1 MSDAPRPRR
10 RLPLRWL
17 TLAELVGLVAVVIAG
32 LGYWDSHRERTSE
45 ARERATAERE
55 RKAEEQAKVRAGAL
69 KQTFLMTATPQGSGD
84 WLRMSSVHP
93 EQVIQTQ
100 SLTFPTEVRA
110 DAIETTG
117 NPRVEAGW
125 LEAGLAKVEKARGR
139 GGKEIRGRLPVGV
152 VTVYIE
158 DGQTKTDRALYL
170 LGFSLHP
177 RVLRADRVELEGLS
191 LVRRGVGEDVQAACR
206 RDLAKA
212 RRQAVSQTG
221 LSTQR
226 FSLTPLLPSDRDDLF
241 AHFSDPPTVEF
252 MDIAPMT
259 SVAEADETIAWAA
272 ALLDAGEGVRWAI
285 RDRAGGLR
293 RHHRVQQPGSRARS
307 RGEIGYDVVRPRW
320 RQGVMGEVLP
330 AGPGPRLRDRWPAQ
344 GRGDGHA
351 RQPAS
356 VGLLTAHGFRL
367 EGLLRDHGHWRG
379 RFWDQQLFARLST
392 DQALDV
398 GRHEAADVLVDRLRD
413 GQGAACRRPG
423 ARSTA
428 RRPAVPIG
436 RALQERWWRAGAGR
450 SPARSSST
458 WRDRGSSGRL
468 RSSGCVC

>member
-191 LVRRGVGEDVQAACR
+191 LVRRGVGEDVQAAV
-206 RDLAKA
+206 DGIWPKPDAK
-212 RRQAVSQTG
+212 
-221 LSTQR
+221 
-226 FSLTPLLPSDRDDLF
+226 P
-241 AHFSDPPTVEF
+241 
-252 MDIAPMT
+252 
-259 SVAEADETIAWAA
+259 
-272 ALLDAGEGVRWAI
+272 
-285 RDRAGGLR
+285 
-293 RHHRVQQPGSRARS
+293 
-307 RGEIGYDVVRPRW
+307 
-320 RQGVMGEVLP
+320 
-330 AGPGPRLRDRWPAQ
+330 
-344 GRGDGHA
+344 
-351 RQPAS
+351 
-356 VGLLTAHGFRL
+356 
-367 EGLLRDHGHWRG
+367 
-379 RFWDQQLFARLST
+379 
-392 DQALDV
+392 
-398 GRHEAADVLVDRLRD
+398 
-413 GQGAACRRPG
+413 
-423 ARSTA
+423 
-428 RRPAVPIG
+428 
-436 RALQERWWRAGAGR
+436 
-450 SPARSSST
+450 
-458 WRDRGSSGRL
+458 
-468 RSSGCVC
+468 